1 MKQLP
6 NYAKSL
12 LLQGAS
18 TTGTFTE
25 GYFFVEE
32 RLQINHSN
40 ELCEFCK
47 WIDQNIGGAASGN
60 IDMLFS
66 AFKNPNNTE
75 LQKQASELAAK
86 IRYYKSL

>member
-1 MKQLP
+1 MRQLP

-32 RLQINHSN
+32 SLQINHAN
-40 ELCEFCK
+40 KLFEFCK
-47 WIDQNIGGAASGN
+47 WIDKNIGGASAYN

-66 AFKNPNNTE
+66 AFTNPTNQE
-75 LQKQASELAAK
+75 LQKQANELAAK
-86 IRYYKSL
+86 IRFIKSL